1 MRCVAGVAVVCVLL
15 SFSSS
20 VWAASTAE
28 SLWSQAGHG
37 HAKVKAWLYK
47 ELAGPMSEEGFKQA
61 PVVTFWAGWDFADQ
75 EWKLNEYTNQMGH
88 TLVGALS
95 NGLFGRLSTLCIA
108 VGTEI
113 EQYYKND
120 KQQLKLADRLRDVL
134 FYLVS

>member
-1 MRCVAGVAVVCVLL
+1 MRQVTGVVIVLGAL
-15 SFSSS
+15 TLPSA
-20 VWAASTAE
+20 VWAGNDAS
-28 SLWSQAGHG
+28 SLWAKAGLG
-37 HAKVKAWLYK
+37 HAKIKSWLYK

-61 PVVTFWAGWDFADQ
+61 PVVTIWAGWDFADQ

-95 NGLFGRLSTLCIA
+95 NGLFGRLSTFCIA

-113 EQYYKND
+113 EQYYNND